1 MTGITTTSRAHSR
14 PIRAGWLPVPR
25 PAVPFIL
32 LLAAVAWG
40 IFVTVVQFGY
50 PNSLD
55 YGEAITLAGALR
67 IDGGG
72 LPAGYSYN
80 DTYYQAPVMSYPPV
94 FPLLVAGLYGLG
106 LPLLTSGRLLALLA
120 CIVVGVVLALLV
132 RQEGAPRW
140 LVLACAVLPFGS
152 YTFFMW
158 TAVARVDAPALAFGL
173 LGFYLVTSGSR
184 TASGSV
190 TRLYS
195 ASGLLTAIAAA
206 ACFALAFSTKQSMV
220 AALAAVVLAGLF
232 TRGHRLYSLL
242 LAGMTAVGALLVLV
256 YMQSVTGGDYL
267 DIITAERNTAF
278 SVVRMLGFYGTFAA
292 VFGALALLGA
302 AAWLTLRRPPVT
314 FNGRALLFYWPLA
327 FAVAGTAGKLGSA
340 DYYLMELT
348 VVTILLAAVG
358 YTRLTSGD
366 LASRTVWERRWP
378 TMRAAL
384 VVQAIALVLGVIVS
398 GVYLFQ
404 NRVARPAF
412 NHAAEHLASD
422 RTADVFADSPAL
434 LLAAGRDDQMYDSFL
449 YRLSYADAANS
460 ATGEATDMAEGRWEV
475 VVLSFDPAVKAAAR
489 TPDRN
494 WPPELLDAVRQRYH
508 TVETVTDTRGRA
520 RYYVLEPEH

>member
-1 MTGITTTSRAHSR
+1 MTGIATTSRAHSR
-14 PIRAGWLPVPR
+14 PIRARWFSVPR

-40 IFVTVVQFGY
+40 LFVTVVQFGY

-55 YGEAITLAGALR
+55 YGEAITLAGALG
-67 IDGGG
+67 IEEGG

-80 DTYYQAPVMSYPPV
+80 DAYYRAPVMSYPPV

-106 LPLLTSGRLLALLA
+106 LPLLASGRLLALLA
-120 CIVVGVVLALLV
+120 CISVGVVLALLV

-140 LVLACAVLPFGS
+140 LVLSCAVLPFGS

-158 TAVARVDAPALAFGL
+158 AAVARVDAPALAFSL
-173 LGFYLVTSGSR
+173 LGFYIVTSGSR
-184 TASGSV
+184 AASGSIA
-190 TRLYS
+190 RLYS
-195 ASGLLTAIAAA
+195 ASGLLRTVAAA
-206 ACFALAFSTKQSMV
+206 ICFALAFSTKQSMV

-242 LAGMTAVGALLVLV
+242 LAGLTAVGALLVLV
-256 YMQSVTGGDYL
+256 YMQAVTGGDYL

-278 SVVRMLGFYGTFAA
+278 SIVRMLGFYGTFAA

-302 AAWLTLRRPPVT
+302 AAWLTLRRSPAT
-314 FNGRALLFYWPLA
+314 FHGRALLLYWPLA

-358 YTRLTSGD
+358 YTRLASGD
-366 LASRTVWERRWP
+366 RAARAVWERRWP
-378 TMRAAL
+378 IFRAAL
-384 VVQAIALVLGVIVS
+384 VVQAIALVLGVVVS

-404 NRVARPAF
+404 NRLARPAF
-412 NHAAEHLASD
+412 KHAAAHLASD

-449 YRLSYADAANS
+449 YRLSYDDPAEPGS
-460 ATGEATDMAEGRWEV
+460 GEAVDMAEGRWEV

-489 TPDRN
+489 PDRN

-520 RYYVLEPEH
+520 RYYVLEPKH